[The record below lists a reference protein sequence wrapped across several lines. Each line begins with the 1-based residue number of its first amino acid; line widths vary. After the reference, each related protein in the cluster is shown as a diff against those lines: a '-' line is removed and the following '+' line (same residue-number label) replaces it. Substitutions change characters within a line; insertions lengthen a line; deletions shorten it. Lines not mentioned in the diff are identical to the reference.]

1 MAAQADHA
9 RPSSPQGGDVL
20 VSLSYAQLARR
31 PKDRG
36 IARGSSLHCR
46 SLRLTMDR
54 RAMGAPACFVCDL
67 AAEKRESVLGR

>member
-1 MAAQADHA
+1 M
-9 RPSSPQGGDVL
+9 PSH
-20 VSLSYAQLARR
+20 RR
-31 PKDRG
+31 LERRCPRIAELCSACEEAKNRG

-54 RAMGAPACFVCDL
+54 RARGAPACFVCDL